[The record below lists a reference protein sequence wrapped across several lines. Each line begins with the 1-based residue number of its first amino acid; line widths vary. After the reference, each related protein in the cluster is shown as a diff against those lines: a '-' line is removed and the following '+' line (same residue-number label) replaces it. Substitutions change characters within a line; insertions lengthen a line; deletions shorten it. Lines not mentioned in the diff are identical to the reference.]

1 MDHLILESYEQSKG
15 NWIIRVFLDE
25 KSTVFLNSEE
35 ELQPTQEK
43 VNLLMEKYLEALKE
57 DDLEKIKLDV
67 ERENGSQN

>member
-25 KSTVFLNSEE
+25 KTTVFLNSEE

-43 VNLLMEKYLEALKE
+43 VNFLMENYLMQLKKAQE
-57 DDLEKIKLDV
+57 VDPEEEV
-67 ERENGSQN
+67 ENGSQN

>member
-25 KSTVFLNSEE
+25 KTTVFLHSEE

-43 VNLLMEKYLEALKE
+43 VNFLMENYLKQLKKAQE
-57 DDLEKIKLDV
+57 VDPEEEV
-67 ERENGSQN
+67 ENGSQN

>member
-25 KSTVFLNSEE
+25 KTTVFLHSEE

-43 VNLLMEKYLEALKE
+43 VNFLMENYLKQLKKAQE
-57 DDLEKIKLDV
+57 VDPEEEV
-67 ERENGSQN
+67 ENDSQN

>member
-43 VNLLMEKYLEALKE
+43 VNFLMENYLKQLKKAQE
-57 DDLEKIKLDV
+57 VDPEEEV
-67 ERENGSQN
+67 ENGSQN

>member
-35 ELQPTQEK
+35 EMQPTQEK
-43 VNLLMEKYLEALKE
+43 VNFLMENYLKQLKKAQE
-57 DDLEKIKLDV
+57 VDPEEEV
-67 ERENGSQN
+67 ENGSQN

>member
-43 VNLLMEKYLEALKE
+43 VNFLMENYLKQLKE
-57 DDLEKIKLDV
+57 AQEVDPEEEV
-67 ERENGSQN
+67 ENGSQN

>member
-25 KSTVFLNSEE
+25 KTTVFLHSEE

-43 VNLLMEKYLEALKE
+43 VNFLMENYLKQLKKAQE
-57 DDLEKIKLDV
+57 VDPDEEV
-67 ERENGSQN
+67 ENGSQN

>member
-25 KSTVFLNSEE
+25 KTTVFLHSEE

-43 VNLLMEKYLEALKE
+43 VNFLMENYLKQLKE
-57 DDLEKIKLDV
+57 AQEGAPEEEV
-67 ERENGSQN
+67 ENGSQN

>member
-25 KSTVFLNSEE
+25 KTTVFLHSEE

-43 VNLLMEKYLEALKE
+43 VNFLMENYLKQLKE
-57 DDLEKIKLDV
+57 AQEVDPEEEV
-67 ERENGSQN
+67 ENGSQN

>member
-25 KSTVFLNSEE
+25 KTTVFLNSEE

-43 VNLLMEKYLEALKE
+43 VNFLMENYLKQLKKSQEVDPEEEVE
-57 DDLEKIKLDV
+57 D
-67 ERENGSQN
+67 GSQN

>member
-25 KSTVFLNSEE
+25 KTTVFLNSEE

-43 VNLLMEKYLEALKE
+43 VNFLMEKYLKRLKKTQE
-57 DDLEKIKLDV
+57 VDPEEEV
-67 ERENGSQN
+67 ENGSQN

>member
-25 KSTVFLNSEE
+25 KTTVFLNSEE

-43 VNLLMEKYLEALKE
+43 VNFLMENYLKRLKKSQE
-57 DDLEKIKLDV
+57 VDPEEEV
-67 ERENGSQN
+67 ENGSQN

>member
-25 KSTVFLNSEE
+25 KTTVFLHSEE

-43 VNLLMEKYLEALKE
+43 VNFLMENYLKQLKKAQE
-57 DDLEKIKLDV
+57 VDPEGEV
-67 ERENGSQN
+67 ENGSQN

>member
-43 VNLLMEKYLEALKE
+43 VNFLTENYLKQLKKAQE
-57 DDLEKIKLDV
+57 VDPEEEV
-67 ERENGSQN
+67 ENGSQN

>member
-1 MDHLILESYEQSKG
+1 MNHLILESYEQSKG

-25 KSTVFLNSEE
+25 KTTVFLHCEE
-35 ELQPTQEK
+35 EPTQEK
-43 VNLLMEKYLEALKE
+43 VNILMENYLEALKE

>member
-25 KSTVFLNSEE
+25 KTTVFLHSEE

-43 VNLLMEKYLEALKE
+43 VNFIMENYLKQLKKAQE
-57 DDLEKIKLDV
+57 VDPEEEV
-67 ERENGSQN
+67 ENGSQN